1 MLDGLISVFPRQ
13 LKRKKKKKLH
23 VNSPDQY
30 VQLPLLHVRMQA
42 LAKHYSKSTAKASR
56 SIDATNSSI
65 ETLE

>member
-13 LKRKKKKKLH
+13 LKRKKKKKKLG
-23 VNSPDQY
+23 SPDQY
-30 VQLPLLHVRMQA
+30 VQFPLLHVKMQA
-42 LAKHYSKSTAKASR
+42 LAKHYSKSTATASR

>member
-1 MLDGLISVFPRQ
+1 MFDGLISVFPRQ
-13 LKRKKKKKLH
+13 LKRKKKKKKLG
-23 VNSPDQY
+23 SPDQY

>member
-13 LKRKKKKKLH
+13 LKRKKQKLH
-23 VNSPDQY
+23 VCSPDQY
-30 VQLPLLHVRMQA
+30 VQLPLLHVKMQA